1 MKLYAV
7 VSFWC
12 DEMFGGG
19 ELSIN
24 SPFYTSREEAEKHMY
39 AREDPDDYIK
49 EYEKKYQEW
58 WKCEIIKYLG
68 KPKMAFLKFAQWH
81 FVPGIKLIA
90 YLHSQM
96 IKKGA

>member
-12 DEMFGGG
+12 DELFGGG

-39 AREDPDDYIK
+39 AREVEAALNNLTSRASQYIHSS
-49 EYEKKYQEW
+49 EK
-58 WKCEIIKYLG
+58 
-68 KPKMAFLKFAQWH
+68 MR
-81 FVPGIKLIA
+81 
-90 YLHSQM
+90 
-96 IKKGA
+96 

>member
-12 DEMFGGG
+12 DELFGGG

-39 AREDPDDYIK
+39 ARESPDDYIK
-49 EYEKKYQEW
+49 EYEMSDKFEGLSDI
-58 WKCEIIKYLG
+58 EIEIKERRN
-68 KPKMAFLKFAQWH
+68 KNRK
-81 FVPGIKLIA
+81 
-90 YLHSQM
+90 
-96 IKKGA
+96 